1 MNFRTCRFGGHAPR
15 SILTIP
21 PTIKEGEDLLVE
33 DYLTPSPSDHSS
45 SARSPSNPSSQFVFG
60 WVKIAMF
67 LFSFTLFPINWLSII
82 DNEVS
87 RLEIGFNKV
96 CIAYTLAVPLNYLH
110 FASLIAH
117 LLAEYYSKIF
127 STSLVNPS
135 SWPNFKPGW
144 FLDSLVFNL
153 IWLSSLLLSIYGQSY
168 EANVFALY

>member
-1 MNFRTCRFGGHAPR
+1 MNFRICRFGGHAPR

-45 SARSPSNPSSQFVFG
+45 SARSPSTPSSQFVFG

-67 LFSFTLFPINWLSII
+67 LFSFTLFSVNWLSII

-87 RLEIGFNKV
+87 RLDIWFQKV
-96 CIAYTLAVPLNYLH
+96 CIAYTR
-110 FASLIAH
+110 ASKLPQFCVAYSTP
-117 LLAEYYSKIF
+117 ECYSKDI
-127 STSLVNPS
+127 SMSLVKPT

-168 EANVFALY
+168 EANVFAL